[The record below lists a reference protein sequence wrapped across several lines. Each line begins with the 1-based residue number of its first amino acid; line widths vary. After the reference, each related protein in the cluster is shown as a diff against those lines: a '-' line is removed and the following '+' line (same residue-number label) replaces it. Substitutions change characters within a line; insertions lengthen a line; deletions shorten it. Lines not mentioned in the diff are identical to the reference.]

1 MCAAPARLKASS
13 STIFS
18 ASFFTLIDS
27 IRRNNMN
34 NVPLKSGHALEAAQA
49 PVTARRQNR
58 IDTDKVIERPYL
70 PRASVAPS
78 AEHPDG
84 SARHA
89 EKYADY
95 VSISLI

>member
-1 MCAAPARLKASS
+1 MCAAPARLKAP
-13 STIFS
+13 STLLPV
-18 ASFFTLIDS
+18 AFFTLIDS
-27 IRRNNMN
+27 IRGNSMN
-34 NVPLKSGHALEAAQA
+34 NAPLKSGHALEAPMA
-49 PVTARRQNR
+49 PVTRQRQNR

-78 AEHPDG
+78 AEHPEG